1 MRCGRALVVIATLGA
16 ACGVPKQ
23 KYQAAVDEAGRNLS
37 SANDQRQRADACE
50 AKERETEARAGAAEK
65 RAAELTERLS
75 ELEKAAS
82 AASADASRQRALVA
96 ELAKSKEL
104 LEAQSVS
111 ASAEADR
118 QRKLAEQL
126 AEEKSALQAK
136 SKEYESL
143 AASLDSEIKAGRIK
157 LSELQGKLTVRM
169 GERVLFPSGSATISA
184 DGKATLRKIADA
196 FASVHDRVIRVE
208 GHTDN
213 VPIHTERFPSN
224 WELSA
229 ARAIAVV
236 RYLQE
241 RGIDPALLGAAGYG
255 EYQPVASN
263 DTADGRAENRRIEI
277 SLAAPLQT
285 LPAGGPASNA
295 PAP

>member
-1 MRCGRALVVIATLGA
+1 MGKLRWLVVLGMMSF
-16 ACGVPKQ
+16 ACGVPKA
-23 KYQAAVDEAGRNLS
+23 KYQAVVDEAGRNMK
-37 SANDQRQRADACE
+37 SADDQRQRADACE
-50 AKERETEARAGAAEK
+50 AKERDTEARAEAGEK
-65 RAAELTERLS
+65 RAAELTVRLT
-75 ELEKAAS
+75 ELENAAT
-82 AASADASRQRALVA
+82 AATADASQQRELVA
-96 ELAKSKEL
+96 QLAKSKEL
-104 LEAQSVS
+104 LEAQSAS
-111 ASAEADR
+111 ASAEAER
-118 QRKLAEQL
+118 QRQLAEQL
-126 AEEKSALQAK
+126 QQEKSALQAK

-143 AASLDSEIKAGRIK
+143 AASLDTEIKAGRVK

-196 FASVHDRVIRVE
+196 FASVQDRIIRVE

-241 RGIDPALLGAAGYG
+241 RGIDPKLLGAAGYG
-255 EYQPVASN
+255 EYQPIASN

-285 LPAGGPASNA
+285 LPATSTSA
-295 PAP
+295 P

>member
-1 MRCGRALVVIATLGA
+1 MGRLRWLLVLGMMSL
-16 ACGVPKQ
+16 ACGIPKE
-23 KYQAAVDEAGRNLS
+23 KYQAAVDEAGRNMK
-37 SANDQRQRADACE
+37 SADDQRQRADACE
-50 AKERETEARAGAAEK
+50 AKERETEARAAAGEK
-65 RAAELTERLS
+65 RAAELTVRLT
-75 ELEKAAS
+75 ELEQAAT
-82 AASADASRQRALVA
+82 AATADASRQRELVA
-96 ELAKSKEL
+96 QLAKSKEL
-104 LEAQSVS
+104 LEAQSAS
-111 ASAEADR
+111 ASAEAEHQR
-118 QRKLAEQL
+118 QLAEQL
-126 AEEKSALQAK
+126 QEEKTALQAK

-143 AASLDSEIKAGRIK
+143 ASSLDTEIKAGRIK

-184 DGKATLRKIADA
+184 DGKATLRKIAEA
-196 FASVHDRVIRVE
+196 FASVQGRIIRVE

-241 RGIDPALLGAAGYG
+241 RGIDPKLLGAAGYG
-255 EYQPVASN
+255 EYQPIASN
-263 DTADGRAENRRIEI
+263 DTSDGRAENRRIEI

-285 LPAGGPASNA
+285 LPATSTSA
-295 PAP
+295 P